1 MIIFPATDIISGRAV
16 RLVKGDYDQM
26 TDYGDPVEH
35 ALRFR
40 AAGAEYLHA
49 VDLEGARDG
58 GTPNFDT
65 VKRLVDETALK
76 VEIGGGVR
84 DMATVEKYIGAGVF
98 RVIVGTAAVT
108 EPAFLKEAVK
118 NYGEKIAVGA
128 DLRDGNVSIKG
139 WRSDSGLGCY
149 EFFDRLQAL
158 GVKTVICTD
167 ISKDGLLSGTNV
179 ELYRDLSARY
189 SVDIT
194 ASGGVSTL
202 EDIAALRD
210 MGLYGAIVGKA
221 VYTGDLSLAAAIA
234 AAGDK

>member
-1 MIIFPATDIISGRAV
+1 MIIFPATDIIAGRAV
-16 RLVKGDYDQM
+16 RLVKGDYDKM
-26 TDYGDPVEH
+26 TVYGNPLDF
-35 ALRFR
+35 ALRFQQ
-40 AAGAEYLHA
+40 AGAEYLHA

-65 VKRLVDETALK
+65 VKEIVEKTTLK

-84 DMATVEKYIGAGVF
+84 DMKTVEKYLSAGVF

-108 EPAFLKEAVK
+108 EPEFLEAAVK
-118 NYGEKIAVGA
+118 KYGEKIAVGA

-139 WRSDSGLGCY
+139 WRSDSGLGVY
-149 EFFDRLQAL
+149 EFFDRLEAL

-179 ELYRDLSARY
+179 EMYRDLSSKY

-202 EDIAALRD
+202 EDIKALRE
-210 MGLYGAIVGKA
+210 MGLYGAILGKA
-221 VYTGDLSLAAAIA
+221 LYTGDLSLTAAIA
-234 AAGDK
+234 AVNDK

>member
-16 RLVKGDYDQM
+16 RLVKGDYDKM
-26 TDYGDPVEH
+26 TVYGDPLDF
-35 ALRFR
+35 ALRFQKD
-40 AAGAEYLHA
+40 GAEYLHA

-65 VKRLVDETALK
+65 VKEIVEKTTLK

-84 DMATVEKYIGAGVF
+84 DMQTVEKYLNAGVY

-108 EPAFLKEAVK
+108 DPGFLETAVK
-118 NYGEKIAVGA
+118 KYGEKIAVGA
-128 DLRDGNVSIKG
+128 DIRDGNVSIKG
-139 WRSDSGLGCY
+139 WRSDSGLGVY

-179 ELYRDLSARY
+179 ELYRDLSSKY

-194 ASGGVSTL
+194 ASGGVSSL
-202 EDIAALRD
+202 SDITALRD
-210 MGLYGAIVGKA
+210 MGLYGAILGKA
-221 VYTGDLSLAAAIA
+221 LYTGDLSLSAAIA
-234 AAGDK
+234 AANDK